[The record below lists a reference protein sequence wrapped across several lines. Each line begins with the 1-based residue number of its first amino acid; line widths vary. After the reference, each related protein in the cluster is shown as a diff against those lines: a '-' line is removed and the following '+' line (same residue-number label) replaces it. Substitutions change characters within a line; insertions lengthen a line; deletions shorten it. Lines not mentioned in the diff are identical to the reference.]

1 MRTAIFAAAALAAAA
16 FAAPASAD
24 VIVADTGWTQL
35 ITFLNKPTEGS
46 PFTFT
51 VAKNST
57 LTFLDC
63 CQGGDVYQVSGDL
76 AGTTTF
82 YAGAGDAF
90 GALDTPGIE
99 NGNYSGRW
107 ASADFSKLVF
117 DVGPGTYTFDIIA
130 SVGLS
135 SINGVDVRL
144 DTRPGRQTPGV
155 PEPTTWALLIAGFGL
170 AGGSLRRRR
179 TAALSL

>member
-16 FAAPASAD
+16 IAAPASAD

-35 ITFLNKPTEGS
+35 ITVLNYATEGA

-51 VAKNST
+51 VAGNAA

-63 CQGGDVYQVSGDL
+63 CQAGDVYQVSGDL
-76 AGTTTF
+76 TGTTTF

-90 GALDTPGIE
+90 GALATPGTPGANVE
-99 NGNYSGRW
+99 ARW

-117 DVGPGTYTFDIIA
+117 NVGPGTYTFNIIA
-130 SVGLS
+130 SVAINT
-135 SINGVDVRL
+135 INGVDVRL
-144 DTRPGRQTPGV
+144 DTLPDRQPAGV
-155 PEPTTWALLIAGFGL
+155 PEPATWALLIAGFGL
-170 AGGSLRRRR
+170 AGGNLRRRR
-179 TAALSL
+179 TALSL